1 MNDNDWHIEDEREQV
16 FHYEPSPLEVEAHGL
31 RQENE
36 QLRAEN
42 ARLRDSI
49 LVGSVVMESRLAEIR
64 GLTAELKA
72 ANENLDMLLAQ
83 RVAEVVDEQ

>member
-42 ARLRDSI
+42 ARLRESVG
-49 LVGSVVMESRLAEIR
+49 VGSVVMESRLAEIR

-72 ANENLDMLLAQ
+72 ANENLNMLAQ